1 MFGNL
6 NIICIIT
13 VKAANTDSAREF
25 KNAKKTADKTGI
37 SKLVAQMKPL
47 GVIKG

>member
-25 KNAKKTADKTGI
+25 KNAKKTADKTGEI
-37 SKLVAQMKPL
+37 S
-47 GVIKG
+47 